1 MKGLVV
7 LSGGIDSTVL
17 MYWLHSQGYELEA
30 FYCDYG
36 QATSDTQY
44 KYLFEHCANLQIP
57 ICPHRVYWPS
67 WARGKGTLF
76 QAGSPGPQMKDPYEA
91 IGMSE
96 EQFAHYQTERRDFLQ
111 GRNTIF
117 LTWACAYA
125 VSKGIERVYTGFQLD
140 DPEWDSDS
148 AVEPILGC
156 DTTPPFVDAFNL
168 LLCSGFSKHVEVVC
182 PFLENKLTKQDIV
195 NLGRELQ
202 VDLDRT
208 YSCERYPAC
217 GKCHQCLVRER
228 VLAPVKF
235 S

>member
-7 LSGGIDSTVL
+7 LSGGIDSIVL

-30 FYCDYG
+30 FFCNYG
-36 QATSDTQY
+36 QATADIQY
-44 KYLFEHCANLQIP
+44 KYVIEHTAELGIP
-57 ICPHRVYWPS
+57 FYSYEIEWPV

-76 QAGSPGPQMKDPYEA
+76 QEGSEGPQMKDPYEA
-91 IGMSE
+91 IRMTE
-96 EQFAHYQTERRDFLQ
+96 EQFAHYQTERRDFIQ
-111 GRNTIF
+111 GRNIVF

-125 VSKGIERVYTGFQLD
+125 ASKGIDRVYTGFQLD
-140 DPEWDSDS
+140 APEWDSES
-148 AVEPILGC
+148 AHSPIMGC

-168 LLCSGFSKHVEVVC
+168 LLCSGFSQRVQVLC
-182 PFLENKLTKQDIV
+182 PFLENGFNKEDIV
-195 NLGRELQ
+195 NLGRQLQ
-202 VDLDRT
+202 VDLSRT

-217 GKCHQCLVRER
+217 GKCHQCLVRKR